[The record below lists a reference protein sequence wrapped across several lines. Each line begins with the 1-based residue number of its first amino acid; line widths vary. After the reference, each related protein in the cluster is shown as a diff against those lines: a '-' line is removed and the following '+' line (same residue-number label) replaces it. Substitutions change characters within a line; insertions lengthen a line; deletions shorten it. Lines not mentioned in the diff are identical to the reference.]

1 MQCGATTEGLCALHG
16 SSASQVTRSADGRD
30 MIEAASPTICW
41 DGRPDQK
48 TTAHMPEK
56 TQTLDELVAPVTNGT
71 QTLVELLATV
81 PNLFLRC
88 AIRRRFA
95 VPKLPLPPAP
105 VIPSAAELNS
115 KNHNIQTL
123 RQLCDAHHLDSDGR
137 RYALVAR
144 LNQRRDYRA
153 WSEIVG
159 DWRTGCTL
167 SDAELKNATKH
178 STENLRQRC
187 KEINLYNWLGQH
199 SDDSR
204 HALVARLIKH
214 RAWHNAMQA
223 KIRPRETTT
232 PGNLNQPPA
241 PMQCGATTEGLC
253 ALHGSSASQVT
264 RSADGRDMIEATS
277 QPIGRDPGRP
287 KGLHH
292 LLTHPT
298 TPRNDATTTEN
309 IRFPIPPP
317 NPCASM
323 RAQEDEVKAALGRPP
338 ITGGW
343 DPGRPNEPPLL
354 LLHPPHDATATENV
368 SVPSLPLNPRA
379 PWRAL
384 EDKNTA
390 ALGCLLITG
399 GWDPGRTNASPPLPP
414 HDATTTENVRVPI
427 LPLNPRAPWR
437 APEVRDNAAL
447 GCLSI
452 AGGWDPGRTTVSPPL
467 SPHDATTTEN
477 VRVLILPLNPR
488 APWRAPEDQD
498 NAALGC
504 LSITGGWDPGRS
516 NASPLLLMHPPHLPL
531 LRNDTTTTENI
542 TAHDRSP
549 IVICGWDPGKD
560 DDEDSLSD
568 CETALACDDGST
580 FADDFAVAGG
590 ISGNGVP
597 TPPGTTPTT
606 ARAFADPGTGH
617 DDDAVC
623 DDDEAPD

>member
-1 MQCGATTEGLCALHG
+1 MTSGNLNPPPAPMQCGATTEGLCALHG

-48 TTAHMPEK
+48 TTEQMPEK

-71 QTLVELLATV
+71 QTLDELLATV
-81 PNLFLRC
+81 THPVLRY
-88 AIRRRFA
+88 AIRQRFA

-159 DWRTGCTL
+159 DWSTGCTL
-167 SDAELKNATKH
+167 SDAELKNATEH

-214 RAWHNAMQA
+214 RAWHNAIQE
-223 KIRPRETTT
+223 KIRQRETTT
-232 PGNLNQPPA
+232 SGNLNQPPA

-253 ALHGSSASQVT
+253 ALHGSSASPVT

-277 QPIGRDPGRP
+277 QPIGWDPGRP
-287 KGLHH
+287 NGLHH
-292 LLTHPT
+292 PLMHPT
-298 TPRNDATTTEN
+298 TPRNDAMTTEN

-317 NPCASM
+317 KPCASM
-323 RAQEDEVKAALGRPP
+323 RAPEDEDKAALGRQP

-379 PWRAL
+379 PWRA
-384 EDKNTA
+384 
-390 ALGCLLITG
+390 
-399 GWDPGRTNASPPLPP
+399 
-414 HDATTTENVRVPI
+414 
-427 LPLNPRAPWR
+427 
-437 APEVRDNAAL
+437 PEVRDNAAP
-447 GCLSI
+447 GCMSI
-452 AGGWDPGRTTVSPPL
+452 AGGWDPGRTTVSPPP

-488 APWRAPEDQD
+488 APWRAPEAQD
-498 NAALGC
+498 KAALGC

-516 NASPLLLMHPPHLPL
+516 NASPLLLKHPPHLPL
-531 LRNDTTTTENI
+531 LRNDPTTTENI

-617 DDDAVC
+617 GDDAVC
-623 DDDEAPD
+623 ADDEDPD